1 MLVEYPDRSV
11 NPVVYAMASQYLLR
25 PGDRVVPLLLPV
37 NICKISTTWCERVNQ
52 WYII

>member
-37 NICKISTTWCERVNQ
+37 NIFVKLVPRGANW
-52 WYII
+52 